1 MPTSHN
7 QCISTVK
14 PDPDTTLYTLKSPM
28 QKWQKSCP
36 LYIKSW
42 NNLRGMML
50 HLLIGNLKLKGRMSE

>member
-1 MPTSHN
+1 MPTSYN

-14 PDPDTTLYTLKSPM
+14 PDTTLYTLKSPM

-42 NNLRGMML
+42 NNL
-50 HLLIGNLKLKGRMSE
+50 KGYIYRLGI